1 MSELP
6 LAPLDRIFRKA
17 GAKRVSESATRALR
31 EILEELALE
40 IAKEALILANHAK
53 RKTVIR
59 EDVILAARHVMK
71 YSNVLREGL

>member
-6 LAPLDRIFRKA
+6 LAPLDRIFRKV

-59 EDVILAARHVMK
+59 EDVILAARQVMR